1 MALKI
6 RKHELSVIIA
16 TCRPK
21 WLVNCLHQLENQK
34 ETPDHEVLIV
44 AEGEGFR
51 AVERKYPQYRYF
63 FKSVEGKAGAFA
75 KDYGIMQAVGNYVCF
90 WDDDNL
96 YEADAMKTLYEA
108 AYGVDIGIA
117 RARIMGLDWKTI
129 PDDQEIRFANL
140 DTMCLCV
147 KRSLAIKER
156 WSDHEGKGTDYFW
169 VKKLLGHNPE
179 IRFVETVV
187 GDHLD

>member
-1 MALKI
+1 MGLKI
-6 RKHELSVIIA
+6 RTRELSIIIA

-21 WLVNCLHQLENQK
+21 WLVNCLHQLQQQV
-34 ETPDHEVLIV
+34 ETPDLEVLVI
-44 AEGEGFR
+44 AEGDGFGS
-51 AVERKYPQYRYF
+51 VEKRFPQYRYF
-63 FKSVEGKAGAFA
+63 FKDIEGKAGAFA
-75 KDYGIMQAVGNYVCF
+75 KDYGITQAVGNYVCF

-96 YEADAMKTLYEA
+96 YEPNAIRILYDAVN
-108 AYGVDIGIA
+108 GVDIGIA
-117 RARIMGLDWKTI
+117 RARIMGLNWKTI

-147 KRSLAIKER
+147 RRSLALKER

-169 VKKLLGHNPE
+169 VKKLLNHNPK
-179 IRFVETVV
+179 IRFVDAVV